1 MTRSVFCQYLKR
13 EAEGL
18 PYAPWP
24 GPLGRRIYAG
34 I

>member
-1 MTRSVFCQYLKR
+1 MVFCQYLQR

-24 GPLGRRIYAG
+24 GALGQR
-34 I
+34 